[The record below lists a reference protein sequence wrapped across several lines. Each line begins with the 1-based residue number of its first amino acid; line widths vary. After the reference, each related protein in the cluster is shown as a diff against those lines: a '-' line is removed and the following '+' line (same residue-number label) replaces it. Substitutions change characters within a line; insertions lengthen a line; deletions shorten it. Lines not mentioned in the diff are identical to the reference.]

1 VKQALWMVVASLAF
15 SCMGV
20 VIKFASVDFG
30 TVELVFYRGALS
42 SLIIY
47 FIIRMRGGSLKTQYP
62 ILHVQR
68 SLIGVLSLATW
79 FYAIS
84 GLPLSTAMTLNYM
97 SSVWLAAFLIG
108 GALML
113 RLQGSAGERD
123 DSRFDSWLIVTVFIG
138 FAGVG
143 LILRPTIAQNQLWYG
158 FVGLLGGIGS
168 AIAYIQVA
176 ALGRV
181 GEPSYRIVFYFSLF
195 AGVAGAIAACFI
207 GWSPLTW
214 KGIGLLVPLAL
225 LAVVGQVLL
234 TRAYSGGTSESTLT
248 AACLQYTGVVFS
260 ALFGVWIFSDVLTWH
275 SWLGVSM
282 IVVSGIAAT
291 LLRKRSQPA
300 LPDEER

>member
-1 VKQALWMVVASLAF
+1 MVVASLAF

-20 VIKFASVDFG
+20 VIKFASIDFS
-30 TVELVFYRGALS
+30 TAELVFYRGALS

-62 ILHVQR
+62 MLHIQR

-79 FYAIS
+79 FYAIA

-113 RLQGSAGERD
+113 RLQGSAGQRD
-123 DSRFDSWLIVTVFIG
+123 DSMFDSWLIVTVFIG

-158 FVGLLGGIGS
+158 FIGLLGGIGS

-195 AGVAGAIAACFI
+195 AGVGGAIVACFM

-214 KGIGLLVPLAL
+214 KGVGLLIPLAL

-248 AACLQYTGVVFS
+248 AACLQYTGVLFS
-260 ALFGVWIFSDVLTWH
+260 ALLGVWIFNDVLTWQ
-275 SWLGVSM
+275 SWLGMSM
-282 IVVSGIAAT
+282 IVVSGVAAT
-291 LLRKRSQPA
+291 LLRRRSQPA
-300 LPDEER
+300 LPEEER

>member
-1 VKQALWMVVASLAF
+1 MVVASLAF

-20 VIKFASVDFG
+20 VIKFASVDFS
-30 TVELVFYRGALS
+30 TAELVFYRGALS

-62 ILHVQR
+62 MLHVQR

-79 FYAIS
+79 FYAIA

-113 RLQGSAGERD
+113 RLQGNAGQRD
-123 DSRFDSWLIVTVFIG
+123 DSMFDSWLIVTVFIG

-158 FVGLLGGIGS
+158 FIGLLGGIGS

-195 AGVAGAIAACFI
+195 AGVGGAVAACFM

-214 KGIGLLVPLAL
+214 KGVGLLIPLAL

-248 AACLQYTGVVFS
+248 AACLQYTGVLFS
-260 ALFGVWIFSDVLTWH
+260 ALFGVWIFNDVLTWQ
-275 SWLGVSM
+275 SWLGMSM
-282 IVVSGIAAT
+282 IVVSGVAAT
-291 LLRKRSQPA
+291 LLRRRSQPA
-300 LPDEER
+300 LPEEER

>member
-1 VKQALWMVVASLAF
+1 VASLAF

-20 VIKFASVDFG
+20 VIKFASVDFS
-30 TVELVFYRGALS
+30 TAELVFYRGALS

-62 ILHVQR
+62 MLHVQR

-79 FYAIS
+79 FYAIA

-113 RLQGSAGERD
+113 RLQGNAGQRD
-123 DSRFDSWLIVTVFIG
+123 DSMFDSWLIVTVFIG

-158 FVGLLGGIGS
+158 FIGLLGGIGS

-195 AGVAGAIAACFI
+195 AGVGGAVAACFM

-214 KGIGLLVPLAL
+214 KGVGLLIPLAL

-248 AACLQYTGVVFS
+248 AACLQYTGVLFS
-260 ALFGVWIFSDVLTWH
+260 ALFGVWIFNDVLTWQ
-275 SWLGVSM
+275 SWLGMSM
-282 IVVSGIAAT
+282 IVVSGVAAT
-291 LLRKRSQPA
+291 LLRRRSQPA
-300 LPDEER
+300 LPEEER

>member
-1 VKQALWMVVASLAF
+1 VASLAF

-20 VIKFASVDFG
+20 VIKFASVDFS
-30 TVELVFYRGALS
+30 TAELVFYRGALS
-42 SLIIY
+42 ALIVYLII
-47 FIIRMRGGSLKTQYP
+47 RTRGGSLKTQYP
-62 ILHVQR
+62 MLHVQR

-79 FYAIS
+79 FYAIA

-113 RLQGSAGERD
+113 RLQGSAGQRD
-123 DSRFDSWLIVTVFIG
+123 DSMFDSWLIVTVFIG

-158 FVGLLGGIGS
+158 FIGLLGGIGS

-214 KGIGLLVPLAL
+214 KGVGLLIPLAL

-248 AACLQYTGVVFS
+248 AACLQYTGVLFS
-260 ALFGVWIFSDVLTWH
+260 ALFGVWIFNDVLTWQ
-275 SWLGVSM
+275 SWLGMSM
-282 IVVSGIAAT
+282 IVVSGVAAT
-291 LLRKRSQPA
+291 LLRRRSQPA
-300 LPDEER
+300 LPEEER

>member
-1 VKQALWMVVASLAF
+1 VASLAF

-20 VIKFASVDFG
+20 VIKFASVDFS
-30 TVELVFYRGALS
+30 TAELVFYRGALS

-62 ILHVQR
+62 MLHVQR

-79 FYAIS
+79 FYAIA

-113 RLQGSAGERD
+113 RLQGNAGQRD
-123 DSRFDSWLIVTVFIG
+123 DSMFDSWLIVTVFIG

-158 FVGLLGGIGS
+158 FIGLLGGIGS

-181 GEPSYRIVFYFSLF
+181 SEPSYRIVFYFSLF
-195 AGVAGAIAACFI
+195 AGVGGAVAACFM

-214 KGIGLLVPLAL
+214 KGVGLLIPLAL

-248 AACLQYTGVVFS
+248 AACLQYTGVLFS
-260 ALFGVWIFSDVLTWH
+260 ALFGVWIFNDVLTWQ
-275 SWLGVSM
+275 SWLGMSM
-282 IVVSGIAAT
+282 IVVSGVAAT
-291 LLRKRSQPA
+291 LLRRRSQPA
-300 LPDEER
+300 LPEEER

>member
-1 VKQALWMVVASLAF
+1 VASLAF

-20 VIKFASVDFG
+20 VIKFASIDFS
-30 TVELVFYRGALS
+30 TAELVFYRGALS

-62 ILHVQR
+62 MLHIQR

-79 FYAIS
+79 FYAIA

-113 RLQGSAGERD
+113 RLQGSAGQRD
-123 DSRFDSWLIVTVFIG
+123 DSMFDSWLIVTVFIG

-158 FVGLLGGIGS
+158 FIGLLGGIGS

-195 AGVAGAIAACFI
+195 AGVGGAIVACFM

-214 KGIGLLVPLAL
+214 KGVGLLIPLAL

-248 AACLQYTGVVFS
+248 AACLQYTGVLFS
-260 ALFGVWIFSDVLTWH
+260 ALLGVWIFNDVLTWQ
-275 SWLGVSM
+275 SWLGMSM
-282 IVVSGIAAT
+282 IVVSGVAAT
-291 LLRKRSQPA
+291 LLRRRSQPA
-300 LPDEER
+300 LPEEER

>member
-1 VKQALWMVVASLAF
+1 VASLAF

-20 VIKFASVDFG
+20 VIKFASVDFS
-30 TVELVFYRGALS
+30 TAELVFYRGALS

-62 ILHVQR
+62 MLHVQR

-79 FYAIS
+79 FYAIA

-113 RLQGSAGERD
+113 RLQGNAGQRD
-123 DSRFDSWLIVTVFIG
+123 DSMFDSWLIVTVFIG

-158 FVGLLGGIGS
+158 FIGLLGGIGS

-195 AGVAGAIAACFI
+195 AGVGGAVGACFM

-214 KGIGLLVPLAL
+214 KGVGLLIPLAL

-248 AACLQYTGVVFS
+248 AACLQYTGVLFS
-260 ALFGVWIFSDVLTWH
+260 ALFGVWIFNDVLTWQ
-275 SWLGVSM
+275 SWLGMSM
-282 IVVSGIAAT
+282 IVVSGVAAT
-291 LLRKRSQPA
+291 SLRRRSQPA
-300 LPDEER
+300 LPEEER

>member
-1 VKQALWMVVASLAF
+1 VKQAIWMVVASLAF

-20 VIKFASVDFG
+20 VIKFASEDFN
-30 TVELVFYRGALS
+30 TAELVFYRGALS
-42 SLIIY
+42 SLIVY
-47 FIIRMRGGSLKTQYP
+47 FVIRMRGGSLKTQYP
-62 ILHVQR
+62 VLHVQR

-79 FYAIS
+79 FYAIA

-113 RLQGSAGERD
+113 RLQGSASQRD
-123 DSRFDSWLIVTVFIG
+123 DSTFDSWLIVTVLIG

-143 LILRPTIAQNQLWYG
+143 LMLRPTIAQNQLWYG

-181 GEPSYRIVFYFSLF
+181 GEPSYRVVFYFSLC
-195 AGVAGAIAACFI
+195 AGVAGAIVACFI

-214 KGIGLLVPLAL
+214 TGVGLLVPLAL

-248 AACLQYTGVVFS
+248 AACLQYTGVLFS
-260 ALFGVWIFSDVLTWH
+260 ALFGVWIFNDVLTWH
-275 SWLGVSM
+275 SWLGMSM
-282 IVVSGIAAT
+282 IVVSGVAAT

>member
-1 VKQALWMVVASLAF
+1 LKQAIWMVVASLAF

-20 VIKFASVDFG
+20 VIKFASDDFS
-30 TVELVFYRGALS
+30 TAELVFYRGALS

-62 ILHVQR
+62 MLHVQR

-79 FYAIS
+79 FYAIA

-113 RLQGSAGERD
+113 RLQGNAGQRD
-123 DSRFDSWLIVTVFIG
+123 DSIFDSWLIVTVFIG

-158 FVGLLGGIGS
+158 FIGLLGGIGS

-195 AGVAGAIAACFI
+195 AGVGGAVAACFM

-214 KGIGLLVPLAL
+214 KGVGLLIPLAL

-248 AACLQYTGVVFS
+248 AACLQYTGVLFS
-260 ALFGVWIFSDVLTWH
+260 ALFGVWIFNDELTWH
-275 SWLGVSM
+275 SWLGMSM

-300 LPDEER
+300 LPEEER

>member
-1 VKQALWMVVASLAF
+1 VKQALWMVAASLAF

-20 VIKFASVDFG
+20 VIKFASADFN
-30 TVELVFYRGALS
+30 TAELVFYRGVLS
-42 SLIIY
+42 SLIVY
-47 FIIRMRGGSLKTQYP
+47 LIIQFRGGSLKTRYP
-62 ILHVQR
+62 MLHVQR

-79 FYAIS
+79 FYAIA

-113 RLQGSAGERD
+113 RLQGSAGQRD
-123 DSRFDSWLIVTVFIG
+123 DSMFDSWLIVTVFIG

-158 FVGLLGGIGS
+158 FIGLLGGIGS

-195 AGVAGAIAACFI
+195 AAVAGAIAACFI
-207 GWSPLTW
+207 GWSALTW
-214 KGIGLLVPLAL
+214 KGVGLLVPLAL

-248 AACLQYTGVVFS
+248 AACLQYTGVLFS
-260 ALFGVWIFSDVLTWH
+260 ALFGVWIFNDSLTWH
-275 SWLGVSM
+275 SWLGMSM
-282 IVVSGIAAT
+282 IVISGVAAT

>member
-1 VKQALWMVVASLAF
+1 VASLAF

-20 VIKFASVDFG
+20 VIKFASIDFS
-30 TVELVFYRGALS
+30 TAELVFYRGALS

-62 ILHVQR
+62 MLHIQR

-79 FYAIS
+79 FYAIA

-113 RLQGSAGERD
+113 RLQGSSGQRD
-123 DSRFDSWLIVTVFIG
+123 DSMFDSWLIVTVFIG

-158 FVGLLGGIGS
+158 FIGLLGGIGS

-195 AGVAGAIAACFI
+195 AGVGGAIVACFM

-214 KGIGLLVPLAL
+214 KGVGLLIPLAL

-248 AACLQYTGVVFS
+248 AACLQYTGVLFS
-260 ALFGVWIFSDVLTWH
+260 ALLGVWIFNDVLTWQ
-275 SWLGVSM
+275 SWLGMSM
-282 IVVSGIAAT
+282 IVVSGVAAT
-291 LLRKRSQPA
+291 LLRRRSQPA
-300 LPDEER
+300 LPEEER

>member
-1 VKQALWMVVASLAF
+1 VASLAF

-20 VIKFASVDFG
+20 VIKFASVDFS
-30 TVELVFYRGALS
+30 TAELVFYRGALS

-62 ILHVQR
+62 MLHVQR

-79 FYAIS
+79 FYAIA

-113 RLQGSAGERD
+113 RLQGNAGHRD
-123 DSRFDSWLIVTVFIG
+123 DSMFDSWLIVTVFIG

-158 FVGLLGGIGS
+158 FIGLLGGIGS

-195 AGVAGAIAACFI
+195 AGVGGAVAACFM

-214 KGIGLLVPLAL
+214 KGVGLLIPLAL

-248 AACLQYTGVVFS
+248 AACLQYTGVLFS
-260 ALFGVWIFSDVLTWH
+260 ALFGVWIFNDVLTWQ
-275 SWLGVSM
+275 SWLGMSM
-282 IVVSGIAAT
+282 IVVSGVAAT
-291 LLRKRSQPA
+291 LLRRRSQPA
-300 LPDEER
+300 LPEEER

>member
-1 VKQALWMVVASLAF
+1 VKQAIWMVVASLAF

-20 VIKFASVDFG
+20 VIKFASEDFN
-30 TVELVFYRGALS
+30 TAELVFYRGALS
-42 SLIIY
+42 SLIVY
-47 FIIRMRGGSLKTQYP
+47 FVIRMRGGSLKTQYP
-62 ILHVQR
+62 VLHVQR

-79 FYAIS
+79 FYAIA

-113 RLQGSAGERD
+113 RLQGSASQRD
-123 DSRFDSWLIVTVFIG
+123 DSTFDSWLIVTVLIG

-143 LILRPTIAQNQLWYG
+143 LMLRPTIAQNQLWYG

-181 GEPSYRIVFYFSLF
+181 GEPSYRVVFYFSLC
-195 AGVAGAIAACFI
+195 AGVAGAIVACFI

-214 KGIGLLVPLAL
+214 TGVGLLVPLAL
-225 LAVVGQVLL
+225 LAVVGHVLL

-248 AACLQYTGVVFS
+248 AACLQYTGVLFS
-260 ALFGVWIFSDVLTWH
+260 ALFGVWIFNDVLTWH
-275 SWLGVSM
+275 SWLGMSM
-282 IVVSGIAAT
+282 IVVSGVAAT